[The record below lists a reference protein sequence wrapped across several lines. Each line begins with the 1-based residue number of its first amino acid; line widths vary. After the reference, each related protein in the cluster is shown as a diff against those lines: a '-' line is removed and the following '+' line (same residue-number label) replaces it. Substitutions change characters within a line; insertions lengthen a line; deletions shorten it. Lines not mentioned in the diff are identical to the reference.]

1 MNRKQYTKLL
11 SGRKRVL
18 FLAVFFLFSFKV
30 SASEN
35 TVCAVVKIEIEQ
47 TLTLERQ
54 AFDARMKITNGLD
67 TIPLENVNISVNF
80 EDADGNA
87 VLASSDPN
95 DTSALFFIRIASIN
109 GVDDISGAGTIEPQA
124 EAEIHWLIIPAPGS
138 GGNIST
144 GKQYLVGATLTYD
157 KGGVEEV
164 IQVAPDDIYVKPMP
178 LLTLDY
184 FLPNDVTADDAF
196 TTEVEPPIPFSLGV
210 RVRNNGSGPAR
221 NLNIESAQ
229 PKIVENEQGVLIG
242 FKLIGSTVGDQPVTP
257 SLLADFG
264 DIPGNSSGIA
274 RWLMTVSL
282 SGRFTEFTAEFSHSD
297 ELGGELTSLIE
308 DVRTHFLIHDVLVDV
323 PGRDS
328 VRDFLAKDGDVI
340 RVYESDTVDTDV
352 NDVSAE
358 ASFVSIGA
366 NGSESIYRLTV
377 PVTAG
382 FMVARVTD
390 PFNGSKVIKEV
401 IRSDGKRL
409 SEHNAWFSQSR
420 PAETTAWEYFFNLFD
435 ANTTGSYT
443 VVMQDAAEIPQA
455 PVLQFV
461 PGRVTYEGNPTGFI
475 IEASDPNGT
484 TPILTAAPLP
494 AGANFVDQGAGRAQF
509 NWIPA
514 TGQAGLYTIT
524 YKASD
529 GTLNSTR
536 VATLRVNPASD
547 TDGDGMNDDWER
559 QHFGHL
565 DRDGAGDFD
574 GDGISDLQEFLDDT
588 DPQVGSGLTAPTVDS
603 PLPGTEVTSLTPDLT
618 LTNSVHA
625 PTSIVEYGFE
635 IYADA
640 SFTDQV
646 TSISNVAETPI
657 TTTGIV
663 TLALSDNTAYYWR
676 ARAFDGRVY
685 SQWVNGRF
693 FVNTANDTPEPFAV
707 NFPVDTSQVDS
718 LLPLLSVINSSDIDG
733 DKLTYHFD
741 VYDDSALANRV
752 AFVTGR
758 DQGATGVTEW
768 TVTPALTDGMT
779 YYWQATTVDEH
790 GAEQQSGVVSF
801 TVNTGIEAPGLP
813 SIVEPT
819 LGSEVN
825 TTEVNL
831 VVNNA
836 TDPTGAGLLYYFE
849 IDVVNS
855 FNSAGKIGSDAMTE
869 GAGTTTWT
877 VNGLAED
884 TLYYW
889 RAKASTGTVDSGWV
903 QSSFVYNAVNSAP
916 GVPTISNPDNLAWVE
931 TVRPMLAVHPSVD
944 QDDDTITYRF
954 ELYSDNQLTDL
965 VRDFVSDNGEW
976 SILFAIPDNSWSY
989 WRVRAEDEHG
999 AVSDWTT
1006 VSRFFVNNNGID
1018 NAPTITMIEP
1028 SVDVAD
1034 VATVTISWNDNDPDS
1049 NALIAL
1055 FYDNDNNGADGVLL
1069 AGGIAEDSEGAANT
1083 YQWDTSALSPGTYY
1097 VYAEISDALSSR
1109 TAYAPG
1115 SITVT
1120 GANHSPERVNPVAD
1134 QSFDVA
1140 TGTYD
1145 FTLSANT
1152 FNDPDGDTLTYSVT
1166 LTGGAPLPSWLMATP
1181 VSDTVNISGTPSAID
1196 VGDYTIRITVTD
1208 PSGNAVFDEFVL
1220 SITDTAVDVPPGLVF
1235 VEPATDVVVDNSVI
1249 VNWTDDDPD
1258 SSATIALYHDNN
1270 GSGADGILIVNGIS
1284 EDDDGVADSFGW
1296 NTAALANGV
1305 YYIYAIIS
1313 DGNSSVVIYLPYTI
1327 TVDRAATPEWQDVS
1341 GQLTLTVSNPIRS
1354 RRFPDAKVPV
1364 EISNPDVA
1372 VMAGPLRLVISGLIP
1387 DTLAIGN
1394 ADGVTE
1400 SGEPYID
1407 LAPYVGSEL
1416 IAGGTTGR
1424 FNVIVLGG
1432 GRMIFTFT
1440 PIIEQFR

>member
-11 SGRKRVL
+11 NGRRLVL
-18 FLAVFFLFSFKV
+18 FLAIFVLFSFKV
-30 SASEN
+30 SASED

-80 EDADGNA
+80 EDADGNT

-95 DTSALFFIRIASIN
+95 DTNALFCIRIASKN
-109 GVDDISGAGTIEPQA
+109 GVDDISCTGTIEPQA
-124 EAEIHWLIIPAPGS
+124 EAEINWLIIPAPGS

-164 IQVAPDDIYVKPMP
+164 IQVAPDDITVKPMP

-196 TTEVEPPIPFSLGV
+196 TTAVEPPVPFTLGV

-221 NLNIESAQ
+221 NLKIESAQ

-297 ELGGELTSLIE
+297 ELGGELTSLI
-308 DVRTHFLIHDVLVDV
+308 DDIQTHFLIHDVLVDV
-323 PGRDS
+323 PGRDN
-328 VRDFLAKDGDVI
+328 VRDFLARDGDII
-340 RVYESDTVDTDV
+340 RVYESDTVDTIV
-352 NDVSAE
+352 SDVSTGT
-358 ASFVSIGA
+358 SFVSIGA
-366 NGSESIYRLTV
+366 NGSESVYRLTV

-382 FMVARVTD
+382 FMVAKVTNL
-390 PFNGSKVIKEV
+390 FNGRKVITEV

-443 VVMQDAAEIPQA
+443 VVMRDVADVPQA

-461 PGRVTYEGNPTGFI
+461 PNRVTYEGNPIGFI
-475 IEASDPNGT
+475 IEASDPNGS
-484 TPILTAAPLP
+484 TPVLTAAPLP
-494 AGANFVDQGAGRAQF
+494 AGANFVDQGAGQAQF

-529 GTLNSTR
+529 GTLNSIR
-536 VATLRVNPASD
+536 VATIRVNPAWD
-547 TDGDGMNDDWER
+547 TDGDGMDDDWER
-559 QHFGHL
+559 QHFGNL
-565 DRDGAGDFD
+565 DRDGMGDFD
-574 GDGISDLQEFLDDT
+574 GDGISDLQEFLDGT

-625 PTSIVEYGFE
+625 PTSVVQYDFE

-640 SFTDQV
+640 AFTDQV

-657 TTTGIV
+657 TTTGTV
-663 TLALSDNTAYYWR
+663 ATALSDNTGYYWR
-676 ARAFDGRVY
+676 ARAFDGLVY

-693 FVNTANDTPEPFAV
+693 FVNTANNAPEPFDI
-707 NFPVDTSQVDS
+707 NFPADTSQVDN
-718 LLPLLSVINSSDIDG
+718 LLPLLSIINSSDIDG
-733 DKLTYHFD
+733 DTLTYHFD
-741 VYDDSALANRV
+741 VYDDSTLTGRV

-758 DQGATGVTEW
+758 DQGATGATEW
-768 TVTPALTDGMT
+768 TVTPALTDGIT
-779 YYWQATTVDEH
+779 YYWQATAVDEH
-790 GAEQQSGVVSF
+790 GAERQSTVVSF
-801 TVNTGIEAPGLP
+801 TVNTGIDAPGLP
-813 SIVEPT
+813 SIVEPA

-825 TTEVNL
+825 STEINL

-836 TDPTGAGLLYYFE
+836 TDPAGTGLLYYFE
-849 IDVVNS
+849 IDTVNR
-855 FNSAGKIGSDAMTE
+855 FNSASKIESGSLSE
-869 GAGTTTWT
+869 GIDTTTWT
-877 VNGLAED
+877 VNGLTED

-903 QSSFVYNAVNSAP
+903 QSNFVYNAVNSAP
-916 GVPTISNPDNLAWVE
+916 DIPTVSNPDNLAWVE
-931 TVRPMLAVHPSVD
+931 TVRPMLAVHPSMD

-954 ELYSDNQLTDL
+954 ELYSDAQLTDL

-1006 VSRFFVNNNGID
+1006 ISRFFVNNNGID
-1018 NAPTITMIEP
+1018 DAPTITMIEP
-1028 SVDVAD
+1028 SVDVTD
-1034 VATVTISWNDNDPDS
+1034 VATVMISWDDNDPDS
-1049 NALIAL
+1049 NASVTL
-1055 FYDNDNNGADGVLL
+1055 FHDNDNSGADGVLL
-1069 AGGIAEDSEGAANT
+1069 AGGIAEDSEGAADT
-1083 YQWDTSALSPGTYY
+1083 YQWDTSALPSGTYY

-1109 TAYAPG
+1109 IAYAPG

-1120 GANHSPERVNPVAD
+1120 SANTAPELVNPIAD

-1145 FTLSANT
+1145 FTLLSNT
-1152 FNDPDGDTLTYSVT
+1152 FNDSNGDTLTYSVT

-1181 VSDTVNISGTPSAID
+1181 VSDTVNISGTPSVVD
-1196 VGDYTIRITVTD
+1196 VGDYTIRITTTD
-1208 PSGNAVFDEFVL
+1208 PSGNSVFDEFVL
-1220 SITDTAVDVPPGLVF
+1220 TITDTTVDLSPSLVF
-1235 VEPATDVVVDNSVI
+1235 IAPAADVVVDNSVA
-1249 VNWTDDDPD
+1249 VSWTDDDPD
-1258 SSATIALYHDNN
+1258 SSATIALYHDND
-1270 GSGADGILIVNGIS
+1270 GSGADGTLIVNGIP
-1284 EDDDGVADSFGW
+1284 EDDDGIADRYDW
-1296 NTAALANGV
+1296 NTTEMANGV
-1305 YYIYAIIS
+1305 YHIYAIIS
-1313 DGNSSVVIYLPYTI
+1313 DANSSVVAYLPYTI
-1327 TVDRAATPEWQDVS
+1327 TVDRAVAPEWQDVT
-1341 GQLTLTVSNPIRS
+1341 GQLTLTISNPIRN
-1354 RRFPDAKVPV
+1354 RRLPDAKVPV
-1364 EISNPDVA
+1364 EISNPEGA
-1372 VMAGPLRLVISGLIP
+1372 AMTGPLRLVIRGLIP

-1394 ADGVTE
+1394 ANGVTD

-1407 LAPYVGSEL
+1407 LTPYVGSEL
-1416 IAGGTTGR
+1416 ISGGTTGR
-1424 FNVIVLGG
+1424 FNVIVQGG
-1432 GRMIFTFT
+1432 GRVIFTFT